1 MALDEPDG
9 APGATTGLHW
19 AAKRCAAAGAPVAAL
34 DALGA
39 AESALN
45 LPFRV
50 HVNAVSLPGVD
61 ELAAALPLRA
71 DTIATKSGA
80 LVLERRRTAWLAE
93 PGIGALAYSGEVS
106 ASFHVDGG
114 RGATCSPQASSWL
127 RSPFPTPFGAFATP

>member
-1 MALDEPDG
+1 M
-9 APGATTGLHW
+9 
-19 AAKRCAAAGAPVAAL
+19 
-34 DALGA
+34 
-39 AESALN
+39 
-45 LPFRV
+45 
-50 HVNAVSLPGVD
+50 NAVSLPGVD

-114 RGATCSPQASSWL
+114 RGATCSAQANSWRRKISPRGRAAHPRL
-127 RSPFPTPFGAFATP
+127 RLTD